1 MNNILKNENTNKN
14 NSINSISN
22 INIENDLNDLIKY
35 GRWELTLISSL
46 KSEKSYKKNLLLI
59 DKEWLLNW
67 KKITGYNL
75 IKKEIY
81 NYLINTQKKGKDK
94 ISIEEENKKLN
105 VIWLNIKAKNNIKIS
120 NIDNIPALDNKKY
133 LLHIN
138 NKTVIN
144 GRDNFDIISND
155 IFDVFKKYL
164 EKTSSIKVGGLFY
177 KKKLL
182 LPFNYN
188 DKNIDYIF
196 INMIFIKNT
205 KNELGEILFEFPKL
219 KLNIIEKIRKEISN
233 KNINEYIKDIYEQ
246 SDNIK
251 QFVFIDEDGM
261 KYIYKALYKNNIKK
275 INLIK
280 EINIINNEANNLKI
294 IDIEDVFNFDINS
307 LTKEQIEKKI
317 KEIEE
322 KTLRQIEIENDLK
335 EQENMLL
342 KNNGI
347 NMIQD
352 EYDKYDKKIKEIK
365 SKIDNSKKEL
375 QIYQV
380 KENKLNEEYN
390 KTKNNSINKERQNN
404 KNINELHEKE
414 NIINAKIENITKRE
428 NALKMREKDLHK
440 REQKINLEKRNNQE
454 KINDIKNL
462 VEEIKQ
468 NEQLLKNQED
478 LENERITKEL
488 EDEMKEL
495 ENQVKLK
502 DKNKDN
508 MDSIDEEKEHNN
520 SLDNIIDDKNINNKQ
535 SLNNISNDKNT
546 KYKKLNTEQLKNPF
560 PQFNNLNTKNNI
572 SPKLDRY
579 NSNTSSNN
587 DSNNRFNKERM
598 SLPNLNYKNKLF
610 TLKNSDEIQE
620 KIIIDK
626 NKISLGLQQ
635 MNPVNLNSIIQCFVN
650 LKEISEGVL
659 NLEKQ
664 NFFKNN
670 KECILSQGYLDLIK
684 ELFFQEND
692 TIYSLNDFLKLLQ
705 TRDKQNIF
713 MKNKLYIEPKNIIN
727 FLIEELHKELNT
739 KKRMSNIQLNTIKNK
754 FESENEKEALCKYLE
769 DFTKNNNSLIS
780 KNFYGL
786 LKNKITCQGCKNEKY
801 NFEFYT
807 FLSFNLSQVK
817 NFISK
822 EKNNNK
828 KDNKTILKLSDCFDY
843 LNKPEYLAGDSG
855 LYCKNCKS
863 KNNTTLLKSIYSSHP
878 IIPIILDRDN
888 DKKLNKDKID
898 FPEELDL
905 SKYIEYKSSSK
916 QFYLCGVV
924 TNFGYSNNFGKFEA
938 FCRMEKDG
946 IWYNYSD
953 EKVTKSNWVDIHKN
967 GIQYVLF
974 YHKI

>member
-1 MNNILKNENTNKN
+1 MNNNLKNESNNKN
-14 NSINSISN
+14 NSINNNPN

-46 KSEKSYKKNLLLI
+46 KSEKIYKKNLLLI

-67 KKITGYNL
+67 KIITGYNL
-75 IKKEIY
+75 IKREIF

-94 ISIEEENKKLN
+94 LSIEEENKKINTKWLN
-105 VIWLNIKAKNNIKIS
+105 VKSKNNIDIS
-120 NIDNIPALDNKKY
+120 NINNIPALDNKKY

-138 NKTVIN
+138 NKTLIN
-144 GRDNFDIISND
+144 GRDDFDIISND
-155 IFDVFKKYL
+155 IFDLFKKYL

-196 INMIFIKNT
+196 INMIFIKNN

-233 KNINEYIKDIYEQ
+233 KNIDEYIKEINEQ
-246 SDNIK
+246 SYNIK
-251 QFVFIDEDGM
+251 EFVFADEDGM
-261 KYIYKALYKNNIKK
+261 KYTYKALYKNNIKK
-275 INLIK
+275 INSK
-280 EINIINNEANNLKI
+280 NEINIINNETNNLNI
-294 IDIEDVFNFDINS
+294 IDLKDILDFDINN

-322 KTLRQIEIENDLK
+322 KTLKQIEIENDLK
-335 EQENMLL
+335 EKENLLL
-342 KNNGI
+342 KSNGI
-347 NMIQD
+347 NLIQD
-352 EYDKYDKKIKEIK
+352 EYDKYDIKIREIK
-365 SKIDNSKKEL
+365 SKINKKEL
-375 QIYQV
+375 ENYQE

-390 KTKNNSINKERQNN
+390 KAKINSINKENQIN
-404 KNINELHEKE
+404 KNLNELHEIE
-414 NIINAKIENITKRE
+414 NLINAKLENITKRE
-428 NALKMREKDLHK
+428 NAIKMREKDLNI
-440 REQKINLEKRNNQE
+440 REQKINLEKRNNKE
-454 KINDIKNL
+454 KLNDIKNL
-462 VEEIKQ
+462 EEEI
-468 NEQLLKNQED
+468 EQKERLLKKQED

-502 DKNKDN
+502 DKNKNN
-508 MDSIDEEKEHNN
+508 MDSIDEEKEGNN
-520 SLDNIIDDKNINNKQ
+520 SVDSINDDKIKDNKQ
-535 SLNNISNDKNT
+535 SLNNLSNNKTN
-546 KYKKLNTEQLKNPF
+546 KYKKLNMQQVKNPF
-560 PQFNNLNTKNNI
+560 LKQNTLNIKNNI
-572 SPKLDRY
+572 SPKLEQY
-579 NSNTSSNN
+579 KSNTISNN
-587 DSNNRFNKERM
+587 DNNILNKDRM

-610 TLKNSDEIQE
+610 TLKNSDEIQD

-626 NKISLGLQQ
+626 NIISLGLQQ
-635 MNPVNLNSIIQCFVN
+635 MNPVNLNSIIQCFVQ
-650 LKEISEGVL
+650 LKEISEGLL

-664 NFFKNN
+664 NFFNNN
-670 KECILSQGYLDLIK
+670 KECILSKGYLDIIK
-684 ELFFQEND
+684 NLFFPEND
-692 TIYSLNDFLKLLQ
+692 NIYSLNDFLNLLQ
-705 TRDKQNIF
+705 TKDKKNIF

-739 KKRMSNIQLNTIKNK
+739 KKRMSKQLNTIKNK

-769 DFTKNNNSLIS
+769 DFTINNNSLIS

-786 LKNKITCQGCKNEKY
+786 LKNKIICQGCKKGKY
-801 NFEFYT
+801 IFEFYT
-807 FLSFNLSQVK
+807 FLTFNLSQVK

-822 EKNNNK
+822 EKNQNK

-843 LNKPEYLAGDSG
+843 LNKPEYLVGDSG

-878 IIPIILDRDN
+878 IIPIILDRDD

-946 IWYNYSD
+946 IWYNFSD
-953 EKVTKSNWVDIHKN
+953 EKVTKNNWEDIHKN